1 MQRYEFYPYFYPPHL
16 YFATLLKVCIIKH
29 LFLSS
34 VTLYS
39 LSLHENYVTMA
50 ELSKLFL
57 NSEIM
62 EIKRSEIRPHPRNPR
77 TIDKVG
83 KDALKRSMKNFGIL
97 GGIII
102 NKANNNVLIS
112 GHQKVA
118 LLDEQQ
124 KYDPS
129 NPETDYV
136 LRVEAV
142 EFDEK
147 RELEALTALNNPQ
160 IGGKYDFQK
169 LAELI
174 PDIDYKNAGLTEE
187 DLSMIGVD
195 YLFQTEEENKL
206 SEELDNMMAQ
216 VNAEHQADLEKRKE
230 QREAIKQAQ
239 KEANAIQ
246 DAQIAQGA
254 QQQEPMSEDAQRQAK
269 IDHMKEVKEQ
279 VKTQAIENAMN
290 QEAYVMLSFDNFQNK
305 KDFMARAGYPDDMK
319 FIKAEEFLQRIEF
332 ID

>member
-1 MQRYEFYPYFYPPHL
+1 
-16 YFATLLKVCIIKH
+16 
-29 LFLSS
+29 
-34 VTLYS
+34 
-39 LSLHENYVTMA
+39 MA

-62 EIKRSEIRPHPRNPR
+62 EIKRSEIHPHPRNPR

-118 LLDEQQ
+118 LMDEQQ
-124 KYDPS
+124 HYDPE
-129 NPETDYV
+129 NPDTDYI
-136 LRVEAV
+136 LRVEGV

-147 RELEALTALNNPQ
+147 KELEALTALNNPQ

-206 SEELDNMMAQ
+206 SDELDKMMEQ
-216 VNAEHQADLEKRKE
+216 VDAEHQKDLDKRRE
-230 QREAIKQAQ
+230 QREAIRQAQ
-239 KEANAIQ
+239 KEANAVQ
-246 DAQIAQGA
+246 DAQI
-254 QQQEPMSEDAQRQAK
+254 QQNAERQEPMSEEAERQAK
-269 IDHMKEVKEQ
+269 IDHMKDVKAQ

-290 QEAYVMLSFDNFQNK
+290 QEAYVMLSFDDFAAK
-305 KDFMARAGYPDDMK
+305 RDFMQRAGYPEDLK
-319 FIKAEEFLQRIEF
+319 FIKGEEFLSRIEF